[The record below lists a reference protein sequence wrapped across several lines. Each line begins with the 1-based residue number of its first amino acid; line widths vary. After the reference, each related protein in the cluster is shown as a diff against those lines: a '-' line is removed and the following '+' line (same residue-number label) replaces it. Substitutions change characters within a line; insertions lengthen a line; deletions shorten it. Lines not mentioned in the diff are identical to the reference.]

1 MRIAARVNVAT
12 SRSSRKVG
20 SQTASVTI
28 GWTAKSSAVARASG
42 EGIVAPVSSLPSD
55 AAAAAALTRFA
66 DELAALRASLDT
78 MNQRLAALTDENA
91 RLRHRLEQSEA
102 ARADLVA
109 QTEHIV
115 ELLADSRRELRA
127 LQSAPP
133 S

>member
-1 MRIAARVNVAT
+1 M
-12 SRSSRKVG
+12 
-20 SQTASVTI
+20 
-28 GWTAKSSAVARASG
+28 
-42 EGIVAPVSSLPSD
+42 SSLPSD

-115 ELLADSRRELRA
+115 ELLADSRREVRA